1 MSRSVSHGQI
11 YEYIDER
18 LRVACCYFALSPSQR
33 ADLNQ
38 QTSTRDV
45 HSEPADPASHQQTDV
60 SEHLSATDYEFTEHA
75 LADVKV
81 RYCSELKGHCCLF

>member
-1 MSRSVSHGQI
+1 VSRSVSHGQI

-18 LRVACCYFALSPSQR
+18 LRVAFCYFALSPSQR

-38 QTSTRDV
+38 QTSTRV
-45 HSEPADPASHQQTDV
+45 TESADPASHQQTDV
-60 SEHLSATDYEFTEHA
+60 SEHLSASDYEFTELA

-81 RYCSELKGHCCLF
+81 RCCAS